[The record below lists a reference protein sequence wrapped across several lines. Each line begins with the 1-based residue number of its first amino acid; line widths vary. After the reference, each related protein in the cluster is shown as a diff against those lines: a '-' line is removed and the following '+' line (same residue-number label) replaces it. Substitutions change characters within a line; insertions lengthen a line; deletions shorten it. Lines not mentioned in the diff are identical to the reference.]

1 MTASAGKKI
10 LMLVENNPYSEDIR
24 VKREARALV
33 AAGCDV
39 TVICP
44 GTTKKKPNSAGDG
57 VKVYAYPAPPGGKG
71 ILGYVWEYG
80 YSLVMMF
87 FLSLV
92 VWLRGGFDVVHAHN
106 PPDMLVFIGA
116 FYKLMGK
123 KFVFDHHDLSPEM
136 IALRYSGTKQTILRN
151 TLVWLEQLSCRV
163 ADHVIATNQSYKD
176 MEMARSGLSAERITI
191 VRNGPSEKMQPVAP
205 DPELRSRAGTLIG
218 YVGIMGPQ
226 DGIDYLLRAIQQLV
240 YTLKMDD
247 VYCVIIGKSN
257 YLKELKE
264 LAAELGISDKV
275 WFTGWISYADLL
287 RYLSTVDI
295 CVAPDPSN
303 PFNDR
308 CTMIKMMEYMAMGKP
323 IVAFDLPEH
332 RVTAGEAATY
342 ARGNDE
348 LDFAT
353 RIMALANNPQQREAM
368 GKSGRN
374 RIQTELAWSFQIPK
388 LTGVYAQLTE
398 TSGKAQAYRSIED
411 LRTADTSSD

>member
-1 MTASAGKKI
+1 MTASAGKKV

-24 VKREARALV
+24 VKREARALIE
-33 AAGCDV
+33 AGYGV

-44 GTTKKKPNSAGDG
+44 SSAKKKRNSGADG

-92 VWLRGGFDVVHAHN
+92 VWLREGFDVVHAHN
-106 PPDMLVFIGA
+106 PPDMLVFVGA

-136 IALRYSGTKQTILRN
+136 IALRYSGAKQTVLRN

-163 ADHVIATNQSYKD
+163 ADHVIATNQSYMD
-176 MEMARSGLSAERITI
+176 MEMARSGLPAERITI
-191 VRNGPSEKMQPVAP
+191 VRNGPSEKMQPVAH
-205 DPELRSRAGTLIG
+205 DPELRARAGTLLG

-247 VYCVIIGKSN
+247 VYCVIIGKSD
-257 YLKELKE
+257 YLDELKE
-264 LAAELGISDKV
+264 LAAELGIADKV

-332 RVTAGEAATY
+332 RVTAGDAATY

-348 LDFAT
+348 LDFAA
-353 RIMALANNPQQREAM
+353 RILALSNNPRQREAM
-368 GKSGRN
+368 GEIGRN
-374 RIQTELAWSFQIPK
+374 RIMTELAWSYQIPK
-388 LTGVYAQLTE
+388 LVRVYSGLTE
-398 TSGKAQAYRSIED
+398 APGKARAYQPTKELS
-411 LRTADTSSD
+411 TNDTSD